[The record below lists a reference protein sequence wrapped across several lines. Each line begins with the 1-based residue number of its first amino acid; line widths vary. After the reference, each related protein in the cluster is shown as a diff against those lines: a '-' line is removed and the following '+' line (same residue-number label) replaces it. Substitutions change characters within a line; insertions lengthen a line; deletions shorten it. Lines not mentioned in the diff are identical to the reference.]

1 MTSGEKVKPEGIQ
14 VLVSAFACE
23 PGRGSEQEVGWKWA
37 VELAGSGALERVTV
51 LTQTRNRPGIE
62 RWMERPEYRSLPLDF
77 EYVQLPGV
85 LYRMKSRFDFLT
97 MPYYAAW
104 QWLAMKRAKA
114 MLREGGFDLVHHLT
128 FATFRVPVWMK
139 RLGLPVV
146 MGPVGGAEQAPW
158 ALLGH
163 RARPGVYLREAFRNV
178 MTGLGV
184 LTLRLFPP
192 LEGGRGICLA
202 ATPRMRAI
210 FGGLGLPVKLYPT
223 VGVDLGPEEPGKSL
237 PVRGARRF
245 LFVGRLHFLKGLQL
259 LLDAFARAGAEGW
272 SLTLVGSGA
281 EDAVLRRQARELGI
295 EGRVE
300 FRGHVPREEL
310 GAIYREHDVLC
321 APSLYESG
329 GFSVLEGMEHGLPA
343 IVLDVGGHAVSVT
356 DECGIKVSA
365 DGTAAAAIEGVAA
378 AIRRYAEDGDL
389 LAAHSRAARE
399 RVEREY
405 SWQVKVPRMLG
416 IYESV
421 SEEGKWRRE
430 KG

>member
-1 MTSGEKVKPEGIQ
+1 MGNSSAYQI
-14 VLVSAFACE
+14 LVSAFACE

-62 RWMERPEYRSLPLDF
+62 RWMERPEYRNLPLNF
-77 EYVQLPGV
+77 EYVQLPGI
-85 LYRMKSRFDFLT
+85 LYGMKSRFDFLT

-104 QWLAMKRAKA
+104 QWLAMKRAEA
-114 MLREGGFDLVHHLT
+114 LLREESFDLVHHLT

-158 ALLGH
+158 GVLGH

-192 LEGGRGICLA
+192 LAGGRGVCLA
-202 ATPRMRAI
+202 ATPRMKAI
-210 FGGLGLPVKLYPT
+210 FGRLGLPVELYPT
-223 VGVDLGPEEPGKSL
+223 VGVDLGPGVERKFP
-237 PVRGARRF
+237 PVGRARRF

-259 LLDAFARAGAEGW
+259 LLDAFARAGVEEW
-272 SLTLVGSGA
+272 RLTLVGSGA
-281 EDAVLRRQARELGI
+281 EEAALRRQARELGI
-295 EGRVE
+295 EERVE

-356 DECGIKVSA
+356 DECGIKVPA
-365 DGTAAAAIEGVAA
+365 DGTAAGVIEGLAV
-378 AIRRYAEDGDL
+378 AIRRYAEDGDM

-405 SWQVKVPRMLG
+405 AWRVKVPKMLG
-416 IYESV
+416 IYDTV
-421 SEEGKWRRE
+421 LAGKGRSEGV
-430 KG
+430 